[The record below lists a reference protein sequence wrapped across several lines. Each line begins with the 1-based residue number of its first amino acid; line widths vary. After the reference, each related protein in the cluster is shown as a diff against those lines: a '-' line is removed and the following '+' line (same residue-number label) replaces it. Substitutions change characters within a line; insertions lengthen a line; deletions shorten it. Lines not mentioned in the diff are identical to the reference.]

1 MKKIASLFYFSS
13 NITRLPKR
21 APGNTSRV
29 QRPYSKKHEIMRW
42 DLTVQRGSKYSIY
55 LKQFLN
61 YGNL

>member
-42 DLTVQRGSKYSIY
+42 DLRSKEEVNIAST
-55 LKQFLN
+55 
-61 YGNL
+61 